1 MGSEG
6 QTRETVQHEAART
19 AEHARTATA
28 EVAATAKEQA
38 RQVTREAGEQARRVV
53 DDARERLSGELDSQ
67 TGRAASGLRQW
78 ADELDHMAEAGADGS
93 PVRTAVRQLSDGG
106 RQAADY
112 LDEHGV
118 GGVVERVGDFARR
131 RPGAFLLGAAVT
143 GFLAGRLAKATAS
156 AGSAGGPA
164 GAYQSSAG
172 GGETPSRAPLP
183 AATGTPATRTSTT
196 GTSAPAASR
205 SVPGATGTP
214 PAGGSYGTTPYDD
227 GAQAT
232 PPAGP
237 SGQVR

>member
-1 MGSEG
+1 MESEG
-6 QTRETVQHEAART
+6 QAKEAVQHEAAQT
-19 AEHARTATA
+19 VEHARTATA
-28 EVAATAKEQA
+28 EIAETAKEQA
-38 RQVTREAGEQARRVV
+38 RQVTQEVGEQARRVV
-53 DDARERLSGELDSQ
+53 DDARQRLSGELGSQ
-67 TGRAASGLRQW
+67 TGRAASGLREW
-78 ADELDHMAEAGADGS
+78 ADELDRMAEAGAGGS

-131 RPGAFLLGAAVT
+131 RPGAFLIGAAVT

-164 GAYQSSAG
+164 GAHQ
-172 GGETPSRAPLP
+172 ETAEAPSRAPSA
-183 AATGTPATRTSTT
+183 AATGTSASAA
-196 GTSAPAASR
+196 SAP
-205 SVPGATGTP
+205 VPGSAGMP
-214 PAGGSYGTTPYDD
+214 SAGGSYGTTPYED

-232 PPAGP
+232 PPTGP